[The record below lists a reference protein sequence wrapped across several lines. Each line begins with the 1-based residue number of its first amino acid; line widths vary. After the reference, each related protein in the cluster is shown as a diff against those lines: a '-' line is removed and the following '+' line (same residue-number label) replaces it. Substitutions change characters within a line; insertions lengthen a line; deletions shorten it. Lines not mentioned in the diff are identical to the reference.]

1 MIVKK
6 LFKEYAFVAIG
17 SFILAFAINF
27 FLVPLKISTG
37 GVSGLA
43 TVIYYIFSV
52 PLSITTLI
60 VNMALF
66 FFGYRTLKRD
76 SVFKTV
82 FGIVALSFFLELT
95 SKISPYNDDIV
106 VASVFGGILVG
117 VGVGITVLFEGSTGG
132 SDFAALIFHKLIPH
146 VSVANYILMIDCT
159 VIALSGLIFHDYT
172 IMFYSVISLYISTKV
187 TDYILVRGD
196 VAKSVFIV
204 SKKNDE
210 LAEDIMS
217 DLERG
222 VTGIYGRGLY
232 YKEDNMILMCI
243 LRSREVPILLEKL
256 KNKDPNA
263 FMIISDVR
271 EVRGNGFKTV

>member
-1 MIVKK
+1 MIGKK
-6 LFKEYAFVAIG
+6 LFNEYSFVTIG

-43 TVIYYIFSV
+43 TVVYYIFSV

-66 FFGYRTLKRD
+66 FFGYRTLKKD

-82 FGIVALSFFLELT
+82 FGIVTLSLFLELT
-95 SKISPYNDDIV
+95 SKIPPYNDDIV

-159 VIALSGLIFHDYT
+159 VIVLSGLVFHDYT

-210 LAEDIMS
+210 LAEEIMT

-243 LRSREVPILLEKL
+243 LRSREVPLLLEKL

>member
-1 MIVKK
+1 MILKK

-17 SFILAFAINF
+17 SLILAFAINF

-43 TVIYYIFSV
+43 TVVYYIFSI
-52 PLSITTLI
+52 PLSITTLAI
-60 VNMALF
+60 NMALF
-66 FFGYRTLKRD
+66 FFGYKTLKKD
-76 SVFKTV
+76 SVFKTI
-82 FGIVALSFFLELT
+82 FGIVTLSLFLELT
-95 SKISPYNDDIV
+95 SRIPPYSDDIV

-132 SDFAALIFHKLIPH
+132 SDFAALILHKLIPH
-146 VSVANYILMIDCT
+146 VSVANYILIIDCT
-159 VIALSGLIFHDYT
+159 VIVLSGLVFHDYT
-172 IMFYSVISLYISTKV
+172 IMFYSVISLYISTKI

-204 SKKNDE
+204 SKKNNE
-210 LAEDIMS
+210 LAEEIMT

-243 LRSREVPILLEKL
+243 LRSREVPVLLEKL
-256 KNKDPNA
+256 KVKDPNA